1 MEVNNILNILTCP
14 KCKKGLNK
22 KLSCS
27 SCKKKYSFM
36 NGKPAFIK
44 PQKASTDK
52 ILDFVIKNVKW
63 VIPSPSYNGYVKSN
77 LKFLKKRL
85 PKKSKLLIIG
95 GGTHKLGKGINILSE
110 YLENTI
116 NLEIVDGPLVDVIG
130 DSHNLPFKN
139 NIFDLVIIQAVLEHV
154 KYPKKVVDE
163 IHRILKK
170 RGFVYAEVPF
180 MQGVHGRPHD
190 FQRYTKYGL
199 ETLFEKYKIVKS
211 DILIGPTASI
221 IWVFREYLALL
232 FSFNNKYLYYF
243 FNLIFGWIFFPFKY
257 LDIILIKLNYAN
269 NIAGAY
275 YYIGKK

>member
-1 MEVNNILNILTCP
+1 MKLDKILVCP
-14 KCKKGLNK
+14 SCKTRLNK

-27 SCKKKYSFM
+27 SCKKNYSFI

-44 PQKASTDK
+44 PQKTSTDK
-52 ILDFVIKNVKW
+52 LLNFFIKNAKW
-63 VIPSPSYNGYVKSN
+63 IIPSPSFNVYAKSN
-77 LKFLKKRL
+77 IKYIKKRL
-85 PKKSKLLIIG
+85 PKKSKILIIG
-95 GGTHKLGKGINILSE
+95 GGTHKLAKGINNLSE
-110 YLENTI
+110 HLENII

-130 DSHNLPFKN
+130 DAHHLPFKN
-139 NIFDLVIIQAVLEHV
+139 NSFDLVIIQAVLEHV

-170 RGFVYAEVPF
+170 KGFVYAEVPF

-199 ETLFEKYKIVKS
+199 ETLFEEYKIVKS

-221 IWVFREYLALL
+221 IWVFREYLAIL

-243 FNLIFGWIFFPFKY
+243 FNLVFGWIFFPFKY
-257 LDIILIKLNYAN
+257 LDIILIKLKYAN

-275 YYIGKK
+275 YYLGKK

>member
-1 MEVNNILNILTCP
+1 MKLDKILACP

-22 KLSCS
+22 KLVCS
-27 SCKKKYSFM
+27 SCKKKYRCI
-36 NGKPAFIK
+36 NNKPVFIK
-44 PQKASTDK
+44 IQSASTDK
-52 ILDFVIKNVKW
+52 TLDFFIKNIKW
-63 VIPSPSYNGYVKSN
+63 IIPSPSFNVFVKSN
-77 LKFLKKRL
+77 MKFFKKNML
-85 PKKSKLLIIG
+85 KKSKILIIG
-95 GGTHKLGKGINILSE
+95 GGTHKLAKGVNILSE
-110 YLENTI
+110 HLENTI

-130 DSHNLPFKN
+130 DAHHLPFKN
-139 NIFDLVIIQAVLEHV
+139 NSFDLVIIKAVLEHV
-154 KYPKKVVDE
+154 KYPKIVVDE

-170 RGFVYAEVPF
+170 KGFVYAEVPF
-180 MQGVHGRPHD
+180 MQGVHGRPYD

-199 ETLFEKYKIVKS
+199 ETLFENYKIVKS

-221 IWVFREYLALL
+221 IWIFREYLAIL

-243 FNLIFGWIFFPFKY
+243 FNLVFGWIFFPFKY